1 MWTYI
6 TALIFGLCL
15 LWGVIHY
22 ARKESSNAAR
32 LEALKRE
39 IKERERANTIIDSV
53 RNMSIDR
60 VRDKL
65 NQTK

>member
-1 MWTYI
+1 MWIYI

-32 LEALKRE
+32 LDALKRE
-39 IKERERANTIIDSV
+39 IKDRQRAQSIIDNV
-53 RNMSIDR
+53 RNMPIDR
-60 VRDKL
+60 VRQQLK
-65 NQTK
+65 QTK

>member
-1 MWTYI
+1 MWTCI

-32 LEALKRE
+32 LYALKCE
-39 IKERERANTIIDSV
+39 IKERQRAQTIIDNVRRTDIDGV
-53 RNMSIDR
+53 RN
-60 VRDKL
+60 KL
-65 NQTK
+65 QQTK